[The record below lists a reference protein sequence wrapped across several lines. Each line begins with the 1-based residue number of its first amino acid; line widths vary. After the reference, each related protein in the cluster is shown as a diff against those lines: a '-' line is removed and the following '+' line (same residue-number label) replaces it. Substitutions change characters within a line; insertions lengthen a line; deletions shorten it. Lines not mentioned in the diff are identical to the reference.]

1 MKSIEKKKHNLR
13 IIEKKEHK
21 IDPELISK
29 NAVWVV
35 DRLKSVGY
43 DAYIVGGAVRDLL
56 SGREPKD
63 FDVVT
68 DATPSQ
74 VRRIFRNSRV
84 IGRRFR
90 LVHIYFSDMII
101 ETSTFR
107 ADPTEEREEIM
118 IRRDNEYGTI
128 EDDVTHRDF
137 GFNALYYDPVTEV
150 ILDYVDGYE
159 DIHNGI
165 IKTLKKENISFLED
179 PVRMLRAVKYST
191 LLGFTLPEDMIRN
204 IKKYAKE
211 ISKCSKN
218 RLYEEINKILK
229 CGKASV
235 IFELLYECKL
245 LKYLIPFLYKELDGK
260 YRKRILDEIRMVD
273 ELPKDKEKFE
283 YETYWAMA
291 LLAGMENSSKLD
303 RSFANE
309 LKNDSRIKQTVINQP
324 LQRPYL
330 DACRAYVA
338 ERLLSL
344 NIPKKICDDIGK
356 AFYIYKK
363 FGNWEMSE
371 KLKQFKF
378 QSAFAI
384 AIYYFDFFCTDSRLV
399 DYVKSLN
406 VRKKNMAN
414 EKRGSYRKKKKTT
427 NRLNCRKVV
436 MTKKMSEGE
445 GENG

>member
-1 MKSIEKKKHNLR
+1 MKSIEKKTHNLR
-13 IIEKKEHK
+13 IIDKEEHK
-21 IDPELISK
+21 IDPQLISK

-35 DRLKSVGY
+35 ERLNSAGY

-56 SGREPKD
+56 TGREPKD

-90 LVHIYFSDMII
+90 LVHIYFNDMII

-107 ADPTEEREEIM
+107 ADPTEERDEIM

-137 GFNALYYDPVTEV
+137 GFNALYYDPINQV

-165 IKTLKKENISFLED
+165 IKTLKKESISFLED

-191 LLGFTLPEDMIRN
+191 LLGFTLPEDMIRH
-204 IKKYAKE
+204 IRKYSKE
-211 ISKCSKN
+211 IAKCSKN
-218 RLYEEINKILK
+218 RLHEEINKILK
-229 CGKASV
+229 SAKAAA
-235 IFELLYECKL
+235 IFEMLYECKL

-260 YRKRILDEIRMVD
+260 HRNRILNEIQLVD
-273 ELPKDKEKFE
+273 QLPKDKEKFE

-291 LLAGMENSSKLD
+291 LLAGMESSSKLEK
-303 RSFANE
+303 SLAAE
-309 LKNDSRIKQTVINQP
+309 LKNDSKIKKVMPNQP

-330 DACRAYVA
+330 DACRAYV
-338 ERLLSL
+338 EDKLLSL
-344 NIPKKICDDIGK
+344 NIPKRNCEDIGK

-363 FGNWEMSE
+363 YGNWENSE
-371 KLKQFKF
+371 KLKQFRF
-378 QSAFAI
+378 QSAFTI
-384 AIYYFDFFCTDSRLV
+384 AIYYFEFFCNDSRLL

-406 VRKKNMAN
+406 IRTKNNVKEPYSRK
-414 EKRGSYRKKKKTT
+414 RKKKNI
-427 NRLNCRKVV
+427 NRQNCRKVV
-436 MTKKMSEGE
+436 MTKKMAEGE
-445 GENG
+445 SENG

>member
-1 MKSIEKKKHNLR
+1 MEYIEKKAPSLR
-13 IIEKKEHK
+13 IIEKEEHK
-21 IDPELISK
+21 IDSQCISK

-35 DRLKSVGY
+35 ERLKTAGY
-43 DAYIVGGAVRDLL
+43 EAYIVGGAVRDLL
-56 SGREPKD
+56 TGREPKD

-90 LVHIYFSDMII
+90 LVHIYFSDMVI

-107 ADPTEEREEIM
+107 ADPSEARDEIM

-137 GFNALYYDPVTEV
+137 SFNALYYDPVNEV
-150 ILDYVDGYE
+150 ILDYVSGYE
-159 DIHNGI
+159 DIRSGT

-191 LLGFTLPEDMIRN
+191 LLGFILPEDMIRH

-229 CGKASV
+229 SAKAAA
-235 IFELLYECKL
+235 IFEMLYECRL

-260 YRKRILDEIRMVD
+260 FRSRILSDIKMVD
-273 ELPKDKEKFE
+273 DLPKDKEKFE

-291 LLAGMENSSKLD
+291 LFAGMSNSSKLEK
-303 RSFANE
+303 SLAAE
-309 LKNDSRIKQTVINQP
+309 LKSDSENRKNIPNQP
-324 LQRPYL
+324 LNRSYL
-330 DACRAYVA
+330 DACRAYVE

-344 NIPKKICDDIGK
+344 NIPKKNCEDIGK

-363 FGNWEMSE
+363 YGSWEVAD

-378 QSAFAI
+378 QYAFAI
-384 AIYYFDFFCTDSRLV
+384 AIHYFEFFCGDSRLI

-406 VRKKNMAN
+406 LRKKNVAD
-414 EKRGSYRKKKKTT
+414 EAYGIHKKKRKTI
-427 NRLNCRKVV
+427 NRQHCRKVV
-436 MTKKMSEGE
+436 MTKKMAEGE
-445 GENG
+445 SKNV

>member
-1 MKSIEKKKHNLR
+1 MKSIEKKAPNLR
-13 IIEKKEHK
+13 IIEKEEHK
-21 IDPELISK
+21 IDLQSISK
-29 NAVWVV
+29 NAVWVIE
-35 DRLKSVGY
+35 RLKTAGY
-43 DAYIVGGAVRDLL
+43 EAYIVGGAVRDLL
-56 SGREPKD
+56 TGREPKD

-107 ADPTEEREEIM
+107 AEPSEARDEIM
-118 IRRDNEYGTI
+118 IWRDNEYGTI

-137 GFNALYYDPVTEV
+137 SFNALYYDPVNEV
-150 ILDYVDGYE
+150 ILDYVSGYS
-159 DIHNGI
+159 DIRSGTI
-165 IKTLKKENISFLED
+165 RTLKKENISFLED

-191 LLGFTLPEDMIRN
+191 LLGFALPDGMTRH

-229 CGKASV
+229 SAKAAS
-235 IFELLYECKL
+235 IFEMLYECRL
-245 LKYLIPFLYKELDGK
+245 LKYLVPFLYKELDGK
-260 YRKRILDEIRMVD
+260 FRSQILSNIRMVD
-273 ELPKDKEKFE
+273 DLPKDKEKFE

-291 LLAGMENSSKLD
+291 LFAEMDNSSKLE
-303 RSFANE
+303 RYLAAE
-309 LKNDSRIKQTVINQP
+309 LKSDSKNKKNIPNQP
-324 LQRPYL
+324 LNRPYL
-330 DACRAYVA
+330 DACRAYVQ

-344 NIPKKICDDIGK
+344 NIPKKNCEDIGK

-363 FGNWEMSE
+363 YGNWEMAD

-378 QSAFAI
+378 QYAFAI
-384 AIYYFDFFCTDSRLV
+384 AGYYFDFFCTDSRLV
-399 DYVKSLN
+399 GYIKSLN
-406 VRKKNMAN
+406 QRKKNTTDDVYA
-414 EKRGSYRKKKKTT
+414 KHRRKKKNI
-427 NRLNCRKVV
+427 NRQNCRKVV
-436 MTKKMSEGE
+436 MTKKMTE
-445 GENG
+445 GENGDG

>member
-1 MKSIEKKKHNLR
+1 MKSIEKKAPKLR
-13 IIEKKEHK
+13 IIEKEEHQ
-21 IDPELISK
+21 IDSQRISK
-29 NAVWVV
+29 NAVWVIEQ
-35 DRLKSVGY
+35 LKTAGY

-56 SGREPKD
+56 TGREPKD

-90 LVHIYFSDMII
+90 LVHIYFNDMII

-107 ADPTEEREEIM
+107 ADPSEARDEIM

-137 GFNALYYDPVTEV
+137 SFNALYYDPVNEV
-150 ILDYVDGYE
+150 ILDYVSGYE
-159 DIHNGI
+159 DIRSGI

-191 LLGFTLPEDMIRN
+191 LLGFTLPEDMIRH

-229 CGKASV
+229 SAKAAA
-235 IFELLYECKL
+235 IFEMLYECRL

-260 YRKRILDEIRMVD
+260 FRSRILSDIRMVD
-273 ELPKDKEKFE
+273 DLPKDKEKFE

-291 LLAGMENSSKLD
+291 LFAGMNNSSKLE
-303 RSFANE
+303 RSLAME
-309 LKNDSRIKQTVINQP
+309 LKSDSNNKRNIPNQP
-324 LQRPYL
+324 LNRPYL
-330 DACRAYVA
+330 DACRAYVE

-344 NIPKKICDDIGK
+344 NIPKKNCEDIGK

-363 FGNWEMSE
+363 YGSWDMTD

-378 QSAFAI
+378 QYAFAI
-384 AIYYFDFFCTDSRLV
+384 AAYYFDFFCTDLRLI

-406 VRKKNMAN
+406 LRKKNTVYEACG
-414 EKRGSYRKKKKTT
+414 KRRKKKKTV
-427 NRLNCRKVV
+427 NRQHCRKVV
-436 MTKKMSEGE
+436 MTKKMAE
-445 GENG
+445 GENKDG

>member
-13 IIEKKEHK
+13 IIEKEEHK

-29 NAVWVV
+29 NAVWVIE
-35 DRLKSVGY
+35 RLNNAGY

-56 SGREPKD
+56 TGREPKD

-107 ADPTEEREEIM
+107 ADPSEEREEIM

-137 GFNALYYDPVTEV
+137 GFNALYYDPVNQV
-150 ILDYVDGYE
+150 ILDYVSGFE

-191 LLGFTLPEDMIRN
+191 LLGFKLPDDMIRH

-229 CGKASV
+229 STKASA
-235 IFELLYECKL
+235 IFEMLHECKL

-260 YRKRILDEIRMVD
+260 HRNRILEEIRMVD
-273 ELPKDKEKFE
+273 ELPKDKDKFE

-291 LLAGMENSSKLD
+291 LLAGMENSSKLEK
-303 RSFANE
+303 SLLTE
-309 LKNDSRIKQTVINQP
+309 LKNDSRIKKVVPNQP

-330 DACRAYVA
+330 DACRTYV
-338 ERLLSL
+338 EDKLLIL
-344 NIPKKICDDIGK
+344 NIPKKICEDIGK

-363 FGNWEMSE
+363 YGSWEKAD

-384 AIYYFDFFCTDSRLV
+384 SIYYFEFFCNDSRLV
-399 DYVKSLN
+399 DYVKTLN
-406 VRKKNMAN
+406 IRKKNIT
-414 EKRGSYRKKKKTT
+414 EETYGKHRRKKRIVSRKH
-427 NRLNCRKVV
+427 CRKVV
-436 MTKKMSEGE
+436 TTKKMTE
-445 GENG
+445 GENENG